1 MTKLTLHSYQ
11 LLKQFFESFNFING
25 IEEHKHF
32 GFEPVF
38 VVVQDIEDF
47 VDDVLI
53 FLSVT
58 INNMDIIRNTL
69 QRNGMA
75 NLFGKNLVEI
85 YLDAV
90 LAMLM
95 EELFELFLHG
105 G

>member
-1 MTKLTLHSYQ
+1 M
-11 LLKQFFESFNFING
+11 
-25 IEEHKHF
+25 
-32 GFEPVF
+32 
-38 VVVQDIEDF
+38 VVQDIEDF